1 MSESPTQP
9 NALSVAVL
17 MGGPA
22 AEAQVSRSS
31 AAEVAAALT
40 EAGHRVRTVEL
51 TADSAETLLAERPDV
66 VFPALHGPLG
76 EDGTVQGLLALLD
89 LPFVGSDVRGSALAM
104 DKRISK
110 LIYATQELPI
120 AGGFSFG
127 PESAAAEVARR
138 IEAELGAAI
147 VIKPLAEG
155 SAIGVMRLRDKADHL
170 NAIERALTWPG
181 GALIEP
187 YIDGAEVTVGILDLQ
202 GEAPRAM
209 RPIMIRTD
217 PNEWYDFHNRYAVG
231 KSEHLLPA
239 PLPAPVLE
247 TLEQIALNAHT
258 ALGLRDLSRSD
269 FLVTENGAIT
279 LLETNT
285 LPGMTPTSLYPDGA
299 KDLGYSFTALVD
311 ALVRSAW
318 RRGSAT
324 FSPAPSP

>member
-1 MSESPTQP
+1 MSHSPSEP
-9 NALSVAVL
+9 EVLSVAVL

-22 AEAQVSRSS
+22 AEADVSRSS
-31 AAEVAAALT
+31 AAEVAAALI
-40 EAGHRVRTVEL
+40 EAGHRARTVEL
-51 TADSAETLLAERPDV
+51 NADSAAALLAERPDV

-104 DKRISK
+104 DKRIAK
-110 LIYATQELPI
+110 LIFATHALPV

-127 PESAAAEVARR
+127 PEAEAAAIADR
-138 IEAELGAAI
+138 IDAELGTAI

-155 SAIGVMRLRDKADHL
+155 SAIGVMRLRDRSAHQA
-170 NAIERALTWPG
+170 AIERALTWPG

-187 YIDGAEVTVGILDLQ
+187 YVDGAEVTVGVLDLE
-202 GEAPRAM
+202 GAAPRTM
-209 RPIMIRTD
+209 QPIMIRTD
-217 PNEWYDFHNRYAVG
+217 PGEWYDFHNRYAAG

-239 PLPAPVLE
+239 PLSAPLLQQLE
-247 TLEQIALNAHT
+247 SIALSAHR

-299 KDLGYSFTALVD
+299 KDLGYSFTALTD

-318 RRGSAT
+318 RRGSTT
-324 FSPAPSP
+324 FNRPPDP